1 MNKVE
6 QAREF
11 LKLVGMPRA
20 QLADICCYVLLAMAG
35 IKPDMTWETEVWI
48 AKMPEHMIH
57 LNGNKFLEPR

>member
-1 MNKVE
+1 
-6 QAREF
+6 
-11 LKLVGMPRA
+11 MPRA